1 MKQLGL
7 LGDFIDDGMPS
18 LWGGA
23 PSPNP
28 LWGNPADDGFPS
40 IWGAPRQMPAA
51 SRRQSVQRAP
61 QAPAPAPTGILEA
74 TVPPQQNPMTKRG
87 LLGGY
92 DDEPQGLFGALQ
104 QGVMNPMFLGGA
116 ALLSGEGMGGAF
128 RGMQVGQGFQDE
140 RRQRAM
146 EQQKNQQF
154 EGLLGQFNAPP
165 EVVALARMQGPQ
177 AGAATL
183 GEWIGPAQ
191 EARKLELDYK
201 RAQIAKMQREAASG
215 GDMPS
220 NVREW
225 QYYQS
230 LSPEQ
235 KQQYLTMKRAEKWLD
250 TGTQFVSPSPGG
262 GGGVPRTVD
271 KNVAEKN
278 RQEEVG
284 KARGIA
290 EASLPTVLNASQRM
304 LATIDAVDQ
313 DPNLD
318 KVTGFVGGRIPKH
331 LQTEAMAETQS
342 RVEQIQGQTFLQAY
356 NDLRGAGQITEREG
370 AAAQAAYNRLTTQTM
385 GTKAYRA
392 ALKEFRG
399 EVDKLVGIAKQK
411 AGVSDNG
418 NTLQSR
424 GGGSFIQPGSMDLGS
439 GFSLEFE

>member
-1 MKQLGL
+1 M
-7 LGDFIDDGMPS
+7 
-18 LWGGA
+18 
-23 PSPNP
+23 
-28 LWGNPADDGFPS
+28 
-40 IWGAPRQMPAA
+40 
-51 SRRQSVQRAP
+51 
-61 QAPAPAPTGILEA
+61 
-74 TVPPQQNPMTKRG
+74 KRG

-104 QGVMNPMFLGGA
+104 QGVMSPLFLSGA

-128 RGMQVGQGFQDE
+128 RGMQVGQGFQDD
-140 RRQRAM
+140 RRQRALK
-146 EQQKNQQF
+146 QQQNQDYQ
-154 EGLLGQFNAPP
+154 GLLGDPSVTGALPP
-165 EVVALARMQGPQ
+165 AMLRVAQMAGPTQGPEFL
-177 AGAATL
+177 AKYL
-183 GEWIGPAQ
+183 DPAR
-191 EARKLELDYK
+191 ETDLAYK
-201 RAQIAKMQREAASG
+201 RALTQKAQREAANG
-215 GDMPS
+215 GEQPS

-411 AGVSDNG
+411 AGVSDGG
-418 NTLQSR
+418 NALQAR
-424 GGGSFIQPGSMDLGS
+424 GGGSFVQPGKIDLGND
-439 GFSLEFE
+439 FSLEFE

>member
-1 MKQLGL
+1 MSGGNSL
-7 LGDFIDDGMPS
+7 LWLNNAFGSPGDNMPS
-18 LWGGA
+18 M
-23 PSPNP
+23 
-28 LWGNPADDGFPS
+28 
-40 IWGAPRQMPAA
+40 MPAA
-51 SRRQSVQRAP
+51 IATAQAGTKPRASGPAVAGWSTSVN
-61 QAPAPAPTGILEA
+61 PAPSAAPTLS
-74 TVPPQQNPMTKRG
+74 PQQAQPMARG

-92 DDEPQGLFGALQ
+92 DEEPQGLFGALQ
-104 QGVMNPMFLGGA
+104 QGMMNPMFLGGA

-128 RGMQVGQGFQDE
+128 RGMQIGQGFQEDQ
-140 RRQRAM
+140 RQRGL
-146 EQQKNQQF
+146 ERQQKQEYQ
-154 EGLLGQFNAPP
+154 GLLGDPSVTGALPP
-165 EVVALARMQGPQ
+165 AMLRIAQMAGPGQGPEFL
-177 AGAATL
+177 AKYL
-183 GEWIGPAQ
+183 DPAR
-191 EARKLELDYK
+191 ETDLAYK
-201 RAQIAKMQREAASG
+201 RALTQKAQREAANG
-215 GDMPS
+215 GEQPS